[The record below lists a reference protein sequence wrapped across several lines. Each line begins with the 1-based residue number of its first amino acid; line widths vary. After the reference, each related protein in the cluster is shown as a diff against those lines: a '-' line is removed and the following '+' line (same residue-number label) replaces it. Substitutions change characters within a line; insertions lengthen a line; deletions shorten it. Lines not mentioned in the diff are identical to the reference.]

1 MRTGPRLEPRYKE
14 VLRQNVLAIPRF
26 RYIEVLF
33 HIFYYYWGKEDCSLY
48 PGLCYIE
55 VRYIKV
61 PQYTLK
67 KLFCRNASSPP
78 PPPHKNKSTHSLNY
92 RARSIQPKFLEI
104 LVQNSVDPFG
114 PTGKVSK
121 NWSTFCGRPLFPVGP
136 VGILVAWIV
145 PVMWAWLKQ

>member
-1 MRTGPRLEPRYKE
+1 MRAGPRLEPRYNE
-14 VLRQNVLAIPRF
+14 GLRQNALAIPRF

-48 PGLCYIE
+48 PGLRYIE

-67 KLFCRNASSPP
+67 KVFCRNASSPP
-78 PPPHKNKSTHSLNY
+78 PAPHKNKSTHSLNY
-92 RARSIQPKFLEI
+92 RAQSIQPKFLEI

-121 NWSTFCGRPLFPVGP
+121 KLVHLLRSTIFPSRTGWNF
-136 VGILVAWIV
+136 G
-145 PVMWAWLKQ
+145 

>member
-33 HIFYYYWGKEDCSLY
+33 HIFYYYWGKEDCSLH
-48 PGLCYIE
+48 PGLRYIE

-78 PPPHKNKSTHSLNY
+78 PPPHKNKSTSLNY
-92 RARSIQPKFLEI
+92 RARSIQP
-104 LVQNSVDPFG
+104 
-114 PTGKVSK
+114 
-121 NWSTFCGRPLFPVGP
+121 
-136 VGILVAWIV
+136 
-145 PVMWAWLKQ
+145 